1 MMAVVVMIMVV
12 MMPVVTFELKREV
25 DAADVEDR
33 RKVHLRILGAMDLR
47 DLVQPADLLLGLI
60 ELFGRREVGFVKD
73 DQVGEGDL
81 LARLR

>member
-1 MMAVVVMIMVV
+1 MVMMAVVMMIMIL
-12 MMPVVTFELKREV
+12 VVTFELEREV

-33 RKVHLRILGAMDLR
+33 RKVDLGMLGAMDFR

-60 ELFGRREVGFVKD
+60 ELFGRREVGFVED

-81 LARLR
+81 LASLR